1 MPKPFTNWAVP
12 PIPYSVSPFLSI
24 TPLCF
29 GSSVHLHRFAEE
41 TICAGAK
48 THVLNYQYVF
58 LEINVSTV
66 LSLCVFTGKGQTTP
80 FIQAPWFHFVNYTFL
95 CIVLRVCRS
104 STVIL
109 DFWCFHG
116 WKFPC
121 SMSAGPLLV
130 CGNVICFVLHSAAFK
145 AVSYIWSWM
154 LLVFVTR
161 QSLYYISSF
170 ERWFHWRE
178 PSMLT
183 LVLLKKQLCSGKE
196 GGSGDGSA
204 IFIFYVWR
212 EIIPW
217 RLEAL
222 LLYGWFWKFCRTQT
236 SWFSYILIFRV

>member
-66 LSLCVFTGKGQTTP
+66 LSLCVFTGKGQTSP

-154 LLVFVTR
+154 LLVFRTG
-161 QSLYYISSF
+161 
-170 ERWFHWRE
+170 
-178 PSMLT
+178 
-183 LVLLKKQLCSGKE
+183 LLKSSTADTFHDYIQHGGCLTIIMLIFLSSCSIFYCY
-196 GGSGDGSA
+196 
-204 IFIFYVWR
+204 IFIS
-212 EIIPW
+212 P
-217 RLEAL
+217 
-222 LLYGWFWKFCRTQT
+222 
-236 SWFSYILIFRV
+236 